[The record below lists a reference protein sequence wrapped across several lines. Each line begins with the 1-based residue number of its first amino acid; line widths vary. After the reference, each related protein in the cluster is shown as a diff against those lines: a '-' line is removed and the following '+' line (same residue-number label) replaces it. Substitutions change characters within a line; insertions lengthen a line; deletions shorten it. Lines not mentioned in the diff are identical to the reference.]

1 MADDEAYGFLSKE
14 DASKVTDLVAEAI
27 EAIENEETDKVN
39 EARAKIEQIY
49 NDAAAKTN
57 QEKTDVANNATNQ
70 KPISPEQKALEMKTL
85 VDVVNKAT
93 VSVVGLTS
101 A

>member
-1 MADDEAYGFLSKE
+1 MTQQSAENLKKIAEAKKNSIQDWEDFWNDMADDEAYGFLSKE

-57 QEKTDVANNATNQ
+57 QEKQ
-70 KPISPEQKALEMKTL
+70 M
-85 VDVVNKAT
+85 
-93 VSVVGLTS
+93 
-101 A
+101 